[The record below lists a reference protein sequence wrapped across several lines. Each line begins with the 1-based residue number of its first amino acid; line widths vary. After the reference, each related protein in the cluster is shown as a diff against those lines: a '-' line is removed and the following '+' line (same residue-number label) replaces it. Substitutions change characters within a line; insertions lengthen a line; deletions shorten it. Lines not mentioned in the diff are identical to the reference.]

1 MGLNGMGKSSFL
13 QSLLMLLQSDDLEK
27 EIINLNGS
35 LIDLGLGRDVLYQFA
50 QVDFIELGLCFN
62 NSAVFNW
69 KFNYQADKDKLKT
82 NSYLANKDLKYF
94 RSQTNNFHF
103 IGAERIGPRDS
114 YDASKVIVTDKKY
127 IGLSGE
133 YAAYYLNQFGSK
145 NKVPIALRHHNAMDE
160 VETLLEH
167 TIAWLGEISPGIT
180 LATKYLSEI
189 NKVILDYQFI
199 LG

>member
-1 MGLNGMGKSSFL
+1 MISHIDIKNFKSLKDISIELKPLNILMGLNGMGKSSFL

-114 YDASKVIVTDKKY
+114 YDASKVIVTDHYCPVKK
-127 IGLSGE
+127 GT
-133 YAAYYLNQFGSK
+133 NV
-145 NKVPIALRHHNAMDE
+145 NN
-160 VETLLEH
+160 
-167 TIAWLGEISPGIT
+167 
-180 LATKYLSEI
+180 
-189 NKVILDYQFI
+189 
-199 LG
+199 